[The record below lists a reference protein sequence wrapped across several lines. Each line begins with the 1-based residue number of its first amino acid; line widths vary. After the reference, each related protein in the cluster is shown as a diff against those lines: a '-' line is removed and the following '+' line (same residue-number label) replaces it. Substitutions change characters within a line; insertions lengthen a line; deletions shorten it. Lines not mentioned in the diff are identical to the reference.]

1 VSALAALCLVREG
14 RLGLDDNVNG
24 KLRSWTVAESELTK
38 EQKVTLRR
46 ILSHSAGLTVH
57 GFPGYAVGAPIPTL
71 VQILNGESPANTRPV
86 RVDTVP
92 GTKFI
97 YSGGG
102 VTIEQQL
109 LIDVTGKPFPQF
121 MREAVLD
128 KIGMTDS
135 TYEQPLPPSR
145 TSMAATATHADGMA
159 VPGQWHIYPETAAAG
174 LWTTASD
181 LARFGIEIALSKQ
194 GKANHVLSEAMTR
207 EMLKPQIDQV
217 GLGFFLGQYKNS
229 EEFGHNGDDDGFKA
243 ILIMFADSG
252 KGVAIMVNSDNGVN
266 VANYLVQSVAKEYG
280 WNYTLEQESAAD
292 LLMLIA
298 DLKGPQAALARYG
311 ELKKAGASS
320 PYAMDE
326 NTPIIIGY
334 HFLSSG
340 ETDVAIQAFRLGVQ
354 DYPKYWNA
362 YDSLGEAYLKAGQK
376 DLAIK
381 NYQKSIELNPQNQNG
396 IDALKKIRDQ
406 K

>member
-1 VSALAALCLVREG
+1 MNDELKSWRIP
-14 RLGLDDNVNG
+14 DN
-24 KLRSWTVAESELTK
+24 EFTK
-38 EQKVTLRR
+38 DQKVTLRR

-71 VQILNGESPANTRPV
+71 VQIFNGEPPANTKPV

-102 VTIEQQL
+102 ITIEQQL

-159 VPGQWHIYPETAAAG
+159 VPGKWHIYPEMAAAG

-181 LARFGIEIALSKQ
+181 LARFGIAIALSKQ
-194 GKANHVLSEAMTR
+194 GKANHMLSKAMTR

-280 WNYTLEQESAAD
+280 WNYTPEQESAAD

-298 DLKGPQAALARYG
+298 DLKGPHAALARYG

-326 NTPIIIGY
+326 NTPIVIGY

-376 DLAIK
+376 ELAIQ
-381 NYQKSIELNPQNQNG
+381 NYQKSVELNPQNQNG